1 MSTIRSGIS
10 SCRHCFYYQVE
21 GRRGGTCTQLGVP
34 VQACW
39 QACPLAAP
47 LFART
52 APQVV
57 GVPSCAAAFA
67 ASSAEESAEIAASV
81 SESLKGDRP
90 AAEVIPISAAHHHT
104 TTHYPPV
111 SDLQSYPT
119 RRAPSA
125 LA

>member
-1 MSTIRSGIS
+1 M
-10 SCRHCFYYQVE
+10 
-21 GRRGGTCTQLGVP
+21 
-34 VQACW
+34 
-39 QACPLAAP
+39 AAP
-47 LFART
+47 LFAST
-52 APQVV
+52 GQKVV

-67 ASSAEESAEIAASV
+67 PSSAEESVEIAASV

-111 SDLQSYPT
+111 SDLQAYPT
-119 RRAPSA
+119 RRTPSA